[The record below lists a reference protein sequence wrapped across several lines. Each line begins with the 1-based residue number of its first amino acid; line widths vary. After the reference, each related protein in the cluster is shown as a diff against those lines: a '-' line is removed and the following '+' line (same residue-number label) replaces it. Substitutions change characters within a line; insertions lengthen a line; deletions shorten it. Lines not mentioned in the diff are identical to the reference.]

1 MWKQVLLCLPL
12 LLLPMHA
19 VADDEY
25 DEAIKVY
32 KAVGASSK
40 LFDSAYGYAVF
51 PTIGKGAVGVGGAHG
66 PGRVYVKGKHVAN
79 TTMTQLSVGWQLGA
93 EAFSEIIFFEDKRAF
108 DNFTNGN
115 FEFGAEAKAVA
126 VTASAGGQ
134 ASTTGS
140 SATASAGQHDAST
153 VGMYQNGTAVF
164 TVTKGGLMYEA
175 ALAGQKFTYKP
186 V

>member
-1 MWKQVLLCLPL
+1 MWKKIFLCLPL
-12 LLLPMHA
+12 LYLPLQA

-25 DEAIKVY
+25 DEAIEVY
-32 KAVGASSK
+32 KAAGASSK
-40 LFDSAYGYAVF
+40 LFDSAYGFAVF
-51 PTIGKGAVGVGGAHG
+51 PTIAKGAVGVGGAHG
-66 PGRVYVKGKHVAN
+66 AGRAYVNRKHVGD

-93 EAFSEIIFFEDKRAF
+93 EAYSEIIFFKDKRDF
-108 DNFTNGN
+108 DEFTNGN

-126 VTASAGGQ
+126 VTASAGGL
-134 ASTTGS
+134 ATTTGS
-140 SATASAGQHDAST
+140 SASASAGQHDAST
-153 VGMYQNGTAVF
+153 AGEYQNGTAVF